1 MKIIYA
7 MGDREVSYF
16 CLTKLIENNMRPML
30 FLFPKSKKNNTF
42 IDKVKSEY
50 NDIPFIH
57 GTKFRNDCNLEKIK
71 DLKADYII
79 SILYPYIYKKPIF
92 NYINI
97 GIINLHPSYLP
108 YGRGWNSVSW
118 CILENTPIG
127 ATLHWIDEGIDTGDI
142 CFQKKLEIKP
152 NYTAD
157 IIYKK
162 VSNLEKELFIN
173 SIEHIKNNTLPRLK
187 QSNINYSNHLK
198 IDLDQVKEIDINNDE
213 VNNLINK
220 LRALTTNDIK
230 EAAFFYI
237 NNKKYHITVNI
248 IEDSN

>member
-1 MKIIYA
+1 

-16 CLTKLIENNMRPML
+16 CLKKLIENDMMPVL
-30 FLFPKSKKNNTF
+30 FLFPKSGKNNKF

-57 GTKFRNDCNLEKIK
+57 GTTFRNDCNLQKIK
-71 DLKADYII
+71 DLNADYII
-79 SILYPYIYKKPIF
+79 SILFPYIFKKPIF
-92 NYINI
+92 NYTNI

-108 YGRGWNSVSW
+108 YCRGWNPASW

-127 ATLHWIDEGIDTGDI
+127 ATLHWVDEGIDTGDI
-142 CFQKKLEIKP
+142 CFQKELEIKP

-162 VSNLEKELFIN
+162 ISDLEKDLFVE
-173 SIEHIKNNTLPRLK
+173 SIENIKNNTLPRFK
-187 QSNINYSNHLK
+187 QSNIKFSEHCK
-198 IDLDQVKEIDINNDE
+198 TDLDKVKEIDINNNE

-230 EAAFFYI
+230 EAAFFYK
-237 NNKKYHITVNI
+237 NNKKYYLTVNI
-248 IEDSN
+248 TEDSN